1 MNKTIRRGRARLVP
15 RVSAELAERLA
26 NLCASSNVTQTA
38 VVETAL
44 RQHLDGT
51 SDRTLMFRRLDR
63 LGRAMER
70 SQRDLELFAE
80 AFSVFVRLWFAHTRS
95 VPEDDK
101 KGARRDAEQRYLKF
115 VEHVGQ
121 QCSGGRRFL
130 DDLPRESLADDA
142 ELAVLAESGSGP
154 SGRR

>member
-15 RVSAELAERLA
+15 RVSAELAERLQ
-26 NLCASSNVTQTA
+26 NVCASSNVTQTA

-70 SQRDLELFAE
+70 SQRDLELLAE
-80 AFSVFVRLWFAHTRS
+80 AFSVFVRVWFAHTRG
-95 VPEDDK
+95 VPEEDK
-101 KGARRDAEQRYLKF
+101 TGARRDAEQRYLKF

-121 QCSGGRRFL
+121 QYSGGHRFL
-130 DDLPRESLADDA
+130 DDLPRESVADDA
-142 ELAVLAESGSGP
+142 ELVAVAESASEASDP
-154 SGRR
+154 P